1 VGEFDAAPR
10 PSSQGAQRRS
20 LVVGLEGGG
29 LARRYVFDVNTS
41 ERHLAQLR
49 YKDRLGRERLCLGAE
64 IALPADVASADIW
77 IEARQSG
84 LLYRRYI
91 PPRSR
96 PDSAPIRSGC
106 WSVNRGPALMTKPL
120 SLHLQTRTPSHCPCL
135 EEEA

>member
-84 LLYRRYI
+84 LL
-91 PPRSR
+91 
-96 PDSAPIRSGC
+96 
-106 WSVNRGPALMTKPL
+106 PALH
-120 SLHLQTRTPSHCPCL
+120 SA
-135 EEEA
+135 EEQAKLGPRPFRVLVR